1 MPPAAPHAASQAAS
15 PGLRG
20 LTKRWRLPEPPG
32 VLDPSLPPLVARV
45 LAGRPNLSAAGL
57 DPKLTG
63 LHDPSGIPDLDW
75 AAEMLLEAG
84 RAGEAIAIYGD
95 YDVDGTTGSAI
106 LHHVLRLLCP
116 RAKLLHYV
124 PHRLGDGYGVHAHAI
139 EELASAGASV
149 IVTVDCGITA
159 IEPARRAR
167 DLGVRLVITD
177 HHNPPAS
184 VEGLPEADAVVH
196 PGRPDSSYP
205 FAGLCGAGVAFKLAW
220 RMATLAGDGGRAAAE
235 PRALL
240 LDLLPLAALGTVADV
255 SPLIDENRILVTHG
269 LALMRRTRVRGLAAL
284 AERCVREQRPISVG
298 DLGFRLGPRIN
309 ALGRVA
315 EADEAIELLTTSDE
329 GRIEAICDAMDEL
342 NQQRQSIE
350 RLIVEQ
356 ACTQVERLG
365 LDRDEHRTI
374 VLAHEDWHP
383 GVIGIACSRLVERY
397 NRPTIL
403 LQRDDDVCKGSGR
416 SIPGFNLHGAVAA
429 CSDCVESF
437 GGHDAA
443 IGLKVSSG
451 RLDAFSDALVAHAND
466 RISIDELTP
475 EVRVDADVELS
486 ELDEPTVHALEALG
500 PFGRGNPT
508 PRLRLRGVR
517 IAQAPVLMGSS
528 SAHLS
533 VLVRDNAGVMLKLV
547 GWNWGRH
554 AEYIRNGETLDV
566 VVTPRVEEYRG
577 RRSVR
582 GEIADVRRVDG

>member
-1 MPPAAPHAASQAAS
+1 MPPAAPQSAPHALPAG
-15 PGLRG
+15 PRG
-20 LTKRWRLPEPPG
+20 LTRRWRLPDPPG

-45 LAGRPNLSAAGL
+45 LAGRPHLGAAGL

-63 LHDPSGIPDLDW
+63 LHDPSGIPDLDR

-84 RAGEAIAIYGD
+84 RSGQTIAIYGD

-106 LHHVLRLLCP
+106 LHHVQRLLCP
-116 RAKLLHYV
+116 QATLRHYV
-124 PHRLGDGYGVHAHAI
+124 PHRLRDGYGVHAHAI
-139 EELASAGASV
+139 DTLAGAGASV

-159 IEPARRAR
+159 VEPARRAR
-167 DLGVRLVITD
+167 ELGVRLIITD

-184 VEGLPEADAVVH
+184 VEELPQADAVVH

-220 RMATLAGDGGRAAAE
+220 RMATLAGEGGRAAAE

-240 LDLLPLAALGTVADV
+240 LDLLPLVALGTVADV

-269 LALMRRTRVRGLAAL
+269 LALMRRTRVRGLAVL

-329 GRIEAICDAMDEL
+329 ARIESICDAMDEL

-350 RLIVEQ
+350 KLIVEQ
-356 ACTQVERLG
+356 ACAEAERLG
-365 LDRDEHRTI
+365 MDRDGHRAI

-397 NRPTIL
+397 NRPAIL
-403 LQRDDDVCKGSGR
+403 LQRSGDACKGSGR

-429 CSDCVESF
+429 CTEFVESF

-443 IGLKVSSG
+443 IGLKVSPD

-466 RISIDELTP
+466 RISINDLTP
-475 EVRVDADVELS
+475 EIRIDADATLH
-486 ELDEPTVHALEALG
+486 ELDESTVHALEKLG

-517 IAQAPVLMGSS
+517 VAQAPILMGSS

-533 VLVRDNAGVMLKLV
+533 VLVRDEAGAMLKLV

-554 AEYIRNGETLDV
+554 AEHVRNGETLDV

-582 GEIADVRRVDG
+582 GEIADVRRADE